1 MPPAP
6 PDPAERTDERPRPA
20 RRRPT
25 RQPDPPPGEPD
36 DGGLTSLELQ
46 LITVLRE
53 GQTSLI
59 GELKAIRT
67 DVRVAGIFAGVLVVV
82 LVVALAMLRG
92 LDPRALGDG
101 ASQILRAVPGASLL
115 LPAAPPA
122 ASSALP
128 APLDSGGAATADAP
142 GDSPAP

>member
-1 MPPAP
+1 MPAP

-25 RQPDPPPGEPD
+25 RQPDD
-36 DGGLTSLELQ
+36 DGGLTALERELLDVLQ
-46 LITVLRE
+46 A
-53 GQTSLI
+53 GQASLI
-59 GELKAIRT
+59 GELRAIRG
-67 DVRVAGIFAGVLVVV
+67 DVRLGGVFGGVLLVV
-82 LVVALAMLRG
+82 LVFALAMLRG
-92 LDPRALGDG
+92 LDPRALGSG
-101 ASQILRAVPGASLL
+101 ASQVLRAVPGSSLI
-115 LPAAPPA
+115 LPADPD